1 MKHPEREEKS
11 VDIKKRT
18 STLPSRSEI
27 HRQKKKKTRFK
38 IKYPIIRLL
47 ALLFILLPVAILSF
61 KFNTNPE
68 KLEASPVKK
77 SANFESISYE
87 NKDEAVRY
95 PENEVEEETPTEEV
109 ETERVQ
115 ETTEQEQKTVEQEEA
130 TQPEA
135 KKQEEPKEEAGQQVN
150 ENKSSNEEAKQPVQ
164 EQPKDRYDVKYHKVK
179 ADETLYRISMKY
191 YNSRSG
197 EELIKRLNNLNGDTV
212 IEGQVL
218 QIPIKINE

>member
-1 MKHPEREEKS
+1 MKHPEGEEKS

-95 PENEVEEETPTEEV
+95 PETDEEETPTEET
-109 ETERVQ
+109 ETERVP
-115 ETTEQEQKTVEQEEA
+115 ETTEQEETK
-130 TQPEA
+130 QPEV

-150 ENKSSNEEAKQPVQ
+150 ENTSSNEEAKQPVQ

-191 YNSRSG
+191 YKSRSG
-197 EELIKRLNNLNGDTV
+197 EELIKRENNLNGDTV

-218 QIPIKINE
+218 KIPIKN

>member
-1 MKHPEREEKS
+1 MKHPEGEEKLID
-11 VDIKKRT
+11 VKKRT

-61 KFNTNPE
+61 KFNTNLE

-95 PENEVEEETPTEEV
+95 PENNEEETPTEET
-109 ETERVQ
+109 ETEQ
-115 ETTEQEQKTVEQEEA
+115 EPEITEQEQKIVEQEEA
-130 TQPEA
+130 KQPEVN
-135 KKQEEPKEEAGQQVN
+135 KQEEPKEEAGQQVN
-150 ENKSSNEEAKQPVQ
+150 ENTTSNEEAKQPVQ
-164 EQPKDRYDVKYHKVK
+164 ELPMDRYDVKYHKVK

-197 EELIKRLNNLNGDTV
+197 EELIKRWNNINGDTV

-218 QIPIKINE
+218 KIPIKINE

>member
-95 PENEVEEETPTEEV
+95 PEIDEEETPTEET

-115 ETTEQEQKTVEQEEA
+115 ETTEQEQKIVEQEEEK
-130 TQPEA
+130 QPEV

-150 ENKSSNEEAKQPVQ
+150 ENISSNEEAKQPVQ
-164 EQPKDRYDVKYHKVK
+164 EKPIDRYDVKYHKVK

-197 EELIKRLNNLNGDTV
+197 EELIKSWNNINGDTV

>member
-1 MKHPEREEKS
+1 MKHPEGEEKS

-77 SANFESISYE
+77 STNFESISYE

-95 PENEVEEETPTEEV
+95 PETDEEETPTEET
-109 ETERVQ
+109 ETERVP
-115 ETTEQEQKTVEQEEA
+115 ETTEQEVKTVEQEEA
-130 TQPEA
+130 KQPEV

-150 ENKSSNEEAKQPVQ
+150 ENISSNEEAKQPVQ
-164 EQPKDRYDVKYHKVK
+164 AQPEDRYEVKYHQVK

-197 EELIKRLNNLNGDTV
+197 EELIKRWNNLNGDTV
-212 IEGQVL
+212 MEGQVL
-218 QIPIKINE
+218 EIPIKINE